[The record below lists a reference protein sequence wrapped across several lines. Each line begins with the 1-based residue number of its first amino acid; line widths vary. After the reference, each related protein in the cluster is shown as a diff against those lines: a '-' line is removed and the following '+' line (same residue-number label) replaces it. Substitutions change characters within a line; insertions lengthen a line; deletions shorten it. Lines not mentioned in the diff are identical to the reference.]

1 MKFRTDYVTNSSSSS
16 FIVSKKHLDEDQ
28 IKAIYNHIELGK
40 LMGQDDIDYF
50 DKWDIQE
57 NNTHIAGSTFIDN
70 FDMYDFLQG
79 IGVNDKY
86 VDWFDRGYFDLDDYF
101 DEDNHEEDVSEKT
114 WRDLLNEI

>member
-1 MKFRTDYVTNSSSSS
+1 MKIRTDFVTNSSSSS

-40 LMGQDDIDYF
+40 LMGQDDITYF
-50 DKWDIQE
+50 DQWRIEE
-57 NNTHIAGSTFIDN
+57 NDTHITGSTWMDN
-70 FDMYDFLQG
+70 FDMYDFLQD

-86 VDWFDRGYFDLDDYF
+86 VDWSEFDFNLDDYSEK
-101 DEDNHEEDVSEKT
+101 DDNEDVSEKT